1 MVGLESCR
9 KWRRTFFSVKNTD
22 KEDLINL
29 PTYVLGNPSRA
40 NWLYNPKNTHKETNR
55 IMEYIEGLQEDQEPT
70 ADDIVRTF
78 TTR

>member
-9 KWRRTFFSVKNTD
+9 KWQRTFFYV
-22 KEDLINL
+22 L